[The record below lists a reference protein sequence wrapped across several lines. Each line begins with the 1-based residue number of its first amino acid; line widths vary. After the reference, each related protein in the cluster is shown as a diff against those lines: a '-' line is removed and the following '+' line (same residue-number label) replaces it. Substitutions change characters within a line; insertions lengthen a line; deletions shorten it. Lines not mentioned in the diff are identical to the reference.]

1 MTQKMTS
8 RLASTGAKTFTKQRM
23 KLAARTLVPFL
34 VAAAVT
40 TAAHAQGTVDLSG
53 VTTAMTTVETTVKLG
68 GAIALV
74 ISIVFAVFQF
84 MGRNIAQ
91 GFIGIGGAL
100 LAGIVIGFGP
110 GWVASLTGQTVS
122 MLVVHI
128 AGTVA

>member
-1 MTQKMTS
+1 VKKAALS
-8 RLASTGAKTFTKQRM
+8 LA
-23 KLAARTLVPFL
+23 PFL
-34 VAAAVT
+34 VAAVVT

-53 VTTAMTTVETTVKLG
+53 VTTAMSTVETTVKLG
-68 GAIALV
+68 GAIALI

-84 MGRNIAQ
+84 MGRNMAQ
-91 GFIGIGGAL
+91 GFLGIGGAL

-122 MLVVHI
+122 MLVLHM

>member
-1 MTQKMTS
+1 LELKLTD
-8 RLASTGAKTFTKQRM
+8 RLVATAAQTFTPQQVK
-23 KLAARTLVPFL
+23 KAALTLAPFL

-53 VTTAMTTVETTVKLG
+53 VTTAMSTVETTVKLG
-68 GAIALV
+68 GAIALI

-84 MGRNIAQ
+84 MGRNMAQ
-91 GFIGIGGAL
+91 GFLGIGGAL

-122 MLVVHI
+122 MLVLHM

>member
-1 MTQKMTS
+1 MKKNNHS
-8 RLASTGAKTFTKQRM
+8 RLATTAAQTFTPQRV

-34 VAAAVT
+34 IAAAVT

-53 VTTAMTTVETTVKLG
+53 VTTAMTAVETTVKLG
-68 GAIALV
+68 GAIALI

-91 GFIGIGGAL
+91 GFIGIAGAL

-122 MLVVHI
+122 MLLVHV

>member
-1 MTQKMTS
+1 LTQKLTS
-8 RLASTGAKTFTKQRM
+8 RLASKGAKTFTKQRM
-23 KLAARTLVPFL
+23 KVAARTLVPFL

-40 TAAHAQGTVDLSG
+40 TAAHAQGTVDMSG
-53 VTTAMTTVETTVKLG
+53 VTAAMSTVETTVKLG
-68 GAIALV
+68 GAIALI

-84 MGRNIAQ
+84 MGRNMAQ
-91 GFIGIGGAL
+91 GFIGIAGAL

-122 MLVVHI
+122 MLVHV

>member
-1 MTQKMTS
+1 MTQKITS
-8 RLASTGAKTFTKQRM
+8 RLALTGAKTFTKQRM

-40 TAAHAQGTVDLSG
+40 NAAHAQGTVDLTG
-53 VTTAMTTVETTVKLG
+53 VTTAMTTVEKTVQLG
-68 GAIALV
+68 GAIALI

-122 MLVVHI
+122 MLLVHV